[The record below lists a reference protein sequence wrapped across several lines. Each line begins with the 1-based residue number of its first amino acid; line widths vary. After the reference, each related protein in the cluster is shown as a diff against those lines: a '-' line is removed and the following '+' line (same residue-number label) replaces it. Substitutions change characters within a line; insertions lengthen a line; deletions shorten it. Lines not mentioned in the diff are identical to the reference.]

1 MVINF
6 MKKEKWISIYKGILI
21 ILMVLGHT
29 TTIFGKYIYTFH
41 IAAFFMISGYLFKD
55 STENFLSYLKR
66 KFKSLMMPYFAYVL
80 ALTVIAMLFSSI
92 FDCFYQNQIDASNL
106 YLFAKHFSTVDL
118 AGALWFLPV
127 LFFTEIGYKLLFELL
142 KSKKKL
148 NGNINIVAFVI
159 CFIIAIWGYTYYNN
173 SEILPYF
180 LDLVMISLVLFSLGN
195 LFKKIEYKITSF
207 VSHIV
212 FCVSC
217 LGIYIYSSKYWQF
230 INFPTRS
237 FPNIIVLLLLSFFG
251 FFIVSYI
258 SKLLSKSP
266 INCNVL
272 CYIGNHTMAILGLHF
287 LGFRILFGILYIC
300 GFVDIS
306 QTLSLVPLYSSTF
319 YGLLTTIFAIVFSL
333 SIEFIYKKIVDLN
346 WKNFINS
353 KKKSYVYAITVAIV
367 VFIFNLW
374 IFNNKNF
381 FVFDDFSHLKVVSNS
396 SLSELLHFL
405 PTAVYNSRPV
415 GHVVMKLLVE
425 LFQYNFFGHAIFLL
439 MIHVLNSVM
448 VYFLSYKM
456 FKFNK
461 IQSLIISILFGVFPT
476 SIMAF
481 IWEAAIFDLVGC
493 TITLLCLIVFY
504 NMVSTDKKNMKIV
517 YSVLLIVLYYLGL
530 RTKEMLI
537 ALPCVM
543 LVYCVWYD
551 FFVKKMSIK
560 DFVKKN
566 SLVFVLIAIMLIY
579 FIYTRVLNVNN
590 AGTNEIDSP
599 YYYTFSIYTMVV
611 NLFRYIYLYFN
622 LSSLSLSFTSSNS
635 IFVYTSL
642 FLILTFIY
650 SIYLLC
656 KKKPR
661 LFYLGICFV
670 VMILPVLP
678 MKNMQHILYLY
689 IPSIFMAMILI
700 NILENL
706 KFKWTFKRVFIVII
720 ILYFCVQSP
729 GVLTFRNW
737 WFSTT
742 YMDKETYKYLEKL
755 KDKYDGIETVNVINV
770 DESSYHSYFYGPG
783 AIVNVAF
790 RNFDIVTKINPESY
804 DIEDEKSI
812 VIDCSKDCKVLD
824 EDQNEKSK

>member
-1 MVINF
+1 MNF

-41 IAAFFMISGYLFKD
+41 IAAFFMISGYLFKE
-55 STENFLSYLKR
+55 STEDFLSYLKR
-66 KFKSLMMPYFAYVL
+66 KCKSLMLPYFTYVL
-80 ALTVIAMLFSSI
+80 SLTVVAMLLSSI
-92 FDCFYQNQIDASNL
+92 FNCFYPSLIDTSNL
-106 YLFAKHFSTVDL
+106 YLFAKQFSTVDI

-127 LFFTEIGYKLLFELL
+127 LFFTEISYKLLFELL
-142 KSKKKL
+142 KSKKRL
-148 NGNINIVAFVI
+148 NGNINVIAFVI

-195 LFKKIEYKITSF
+195 LFKKIEYKITNF

-217 LGIYIYSSKYWQF
+217 LGIYIYTSRYWQF

-251 FFIVSYI
+251 FFAISYI
-258 SKLLSKSP
+258 SKLLSKLS
-266 INCNVL
+266 INFNIL
-272 CYIGNHTMAILGLHF
+272 CYIGDHTMAILGLHF
-287 LGFRILFGILYIC
+287 LGFRILFGILYAC
-300 GFVDIS
+300 GFVDMS

-319 YGLLTTIFAIVFSL
+319 YGLLTTIFAIAFSL
-333 SIEFIYKKIVDLN
+333 SIECIYRRIVNFD
-346 WKNFINS
+346 WRNFINS
-353 KKKSYVYAITVAIV
+353 KKKSYIYAIIVAIV

-374 IFNNKNF
+374 IFNDKNF

-396 SLSELLHFL
+396 SLSELFHFL

-425 LFQYNFFGHAIFLL
+425 LFQYNFFGHALSLL

-456 FKFNK
+456 FNFNK

-504 NMVSTDKKNMKIV
+504 NMFSTDKKNMKII
-517 YSVLLIVLYYLGL
+517 YGILLIVLYYLGL

-551 FFVKKMSIK
+551 FFIKKMSIK

-566 SLVFVLIAIMLIY
+566 SLVFTLIVVMLIY

-622 LSSLSLSFTSSNS
+622 LSGLSLSFTSFNN

-642 FLILTFIY
+642 FLILSFTY

-656 KKKPR
+656 KGKPR

-670 VMILPVLP
+670 AMILPVLP

-689 IPSIFMAMILI
+689 IPSIFMAMILMDI
-700 NILENL
+700 FENF
-706 KFKWTFKRVFIVII
+706 KFKWTFKRVFVAIV

-729 GVLTFRNW
+729 GVISFRKW
-737 WFSTT
+737 WFTT
-742 YMDKETYKYLEKL
+742 TNMDKETYKYLEKL
-755 KDKYDGIETVNVINV
+755 NDKYDGIETVNVINV
-770 DESSYHSYFYGPG
+770 DESLYHSYFYGPG

-790 RNFDIVTKINPESY
+790 RNFDIITNINPENY
-804 DIEDEKSI
+804 DIADEKSI
-812 VIDCSKDCKVLD
+812 VIDCSVGCKVLD
-824 EDQNEKSK
+824 KAQNEKLK